1 MNTPAAIFLVILGAV
16 SALYD
21 VLLIVSSPGTAL
33 DNLTSFTHI
42 WLVLGL
48 VLIFLGIYRIRKKES
63 FLKKLGPWQKRI
75 LALVTGAGLLVSIVS
90 LAFILNPET
99 ADIDS
104 PADYVILLGGGIDKN
119 GVLPDSVMLRVEKT
133 AEYMSRH
140 KNCICVVSG
149 GTLKW
154 LPYPEAPELKR
165 QLVLHGIDENR
176 IFAEERALDTIQ
188 NFQLSV
194 ELLCNELNLSA
205 EEVVSGKWIIVTS
218 DYHLR
223 RAQRL
228 AARMG
233 FTDIKGIACRTPPF
247 RKLHNLVREIGAY
260 IKLNARILFTGKPEP
275 IA

>member
-1 MNTPAAIFLVILGAV
+1 MAALFLVSLGAV
-16 SALYD
+16 SVLYD

-48 VLIFLGIYRIRKKES
+48 VLIFLGIYRIRRKES
-63 FLKKLGPWQKRI
+63 FLKKLRPWQKRVLFLI
-75 LALVTGAGLLVSIVS
+75 IATGLLVGIVN
-90 LAFILNPET
+90 LLFILNPDT

-133 AEYMSRH
+133 AEYMSR
-140 KNCICVVSG
+140 NRECICVVSG

-165 QLVLHGIDENR
+165 QLVLRGIDENR
-176 IFAEERALDTIQ
+176 VFVEDQALDTIQ

-194 ELLCNELNLSA
+194 DLLCREKNLSRK
-205 EEVVSGKWIIVTS
+205 EVISGKWMIVTS
-218 DYHLR
+218 DFHLR

-233 FTDIKGIACRTPPF
+233 FTDIKGIACRTPAF
-247 RKLHNLVREIGAY
+247 KKLHNLVREIGAY

-275 IA
+275 IV